1 MKMVFCGVD
10 ESLLDKE
17 ISFAMG
23 DGTKKFFLECQSDKY
38 EKAGIEEGKYYDV
51 IKYDTPKGIFDC
63 YIVLEDNTI
72 VDVNS
77 CFFCENAEKDEIKTT
92 KEISLGDLIAIQG
105 SGNFIEVMN
114 GFIDI
119 INGSSYESYEEAYKS
134 IVDGLTELC
143 TQVIEMRDDLIDSLG
158 VESFDIPNDMMI
170 EVEEGQ
176 ED

>member
-10 ESLLDKE
+10 ESLLDGE

-72 VDVNS
+72 LDVNS
-77 CFFCENAEKDEIKTT
+77 CFFAEELEDEIKTT
-92 KEISLGDLIAIQG
+92 KEISLNDLLAIQS
-105 SGNFIEVMN
+105 SGHFIEVMN
-114 GFIDI
+114 EFIDMY
-119 INGSSYESYEEAYKS
+119 NGYRFDSYEEAYKTMVES
-134 IVDGLTELC
+134 LTEL
-143 TQVIEMRDDLIDSLG
+143 TDSVREMRDELIDSLN
-158 VESFDIPNDMMI
+158 VESLNIPLNMMI
-170 EVEEGQ
+170 ELEE
-176 ED
+176 E

>member
-1 MKMVFCGVD
+1 MKMVFCGVK
-10 ESLLDKE
+10 ESLLDRE
-17 ISFAMG
+17 ISFTMN
-23 DGTKKFFLECQSDKY
+23 DSVRNFFLECQSDIYK
-38 EKAGIEEGKYYDV
+38 KAGIEEGKLYDV
-51 IKYDTPKGIFDC
+51 IQYDAPNGVFDS
-63 YIVLEDNTI
+63 YIVLEGNTI
-72 VDVNS
+72 VDVNR
-77 CFFCENAEKDEIKTT
+77 CFFSEDIEDTITLT
-92 KEISLGDLIAIQG
+92 KEISLGDLISIQS

>member
-10 ESLLDKE
+10 ESLLDGE

-51 IKYDTPKGIFDC
+51 IKYDTPNGLFDC

-77 CFFCENAEKDEIKTT
+77 CFFSENIEDKIKTT
-92 KEISLGDLIAIQG
+92 KAISLNDLLAIQS
-105 SGNFIEVMN
+105 SGHFIEVMN
-114 GFIDI
+114 EFIDMY
-119 INGSSYESYEEAYKS
+119 NGYRFDSYEEAYKTMVES
-134 IVDGLTELC
+134 LTEL
-143 TQVIEMRDDLIDSLG
+143 TDSVKEMRNDLIDSLN
-158 VESFDIPNDMMI
+158 VESLNIPLDMMI
-170 EVEEGQ
+170 ELEE
-176 ED
+176 E

>member
-10 ESLLDKE
+10 ESLLDGE

-72 VDVNS
+72 LDVNS
-77 CFFCENAEKDEIKTT
+77 CFFAEELEDEIKTT
-92 KEISLGDLIAIQG
+92 KEISLNDLLSIQS
-105 SGNFIEVMN
+105 SGHFIEVMN
-114 GFIDI
+114 EFIDMY
-119 INGSSYESYEEAYKS
+119 NGYRFDSYEEAYKTMVES
-134 IVDGLTELC
+134 LTEL
-143 TQVIEMRDDLIDSLG
+143 TDSVREMRDELIDSLN
-158 VESFDIPNDMMI
+158 VESLNIPLNMMI
-170 EVEEGQ
+170 ELEE
-176 ED
+176 E

>member
-63 YIVLEDNTI
+63 YIELEDNK
-72 VDVNS
+72 VLDVNS
-77 CFFCENAEKDEIKTT
+77 CFFAEELEDEIQLT
-92 KEISLGDLIAIQG
+92 KAISLNDLLAIQS
-105 SGNFIEVMN
+105 SGHFIEVMN
-114 GFIDI
+114 GFIDMY
-119 INGSSYESYEEAYKS
+119 NGYRFDSYEEAYKTMVES
-134 IVDGLTELC
+134 LTEL
-143 TQVIEMRDDLIDSLG
+143 TDSVKEMRDDLIDSLN
-158 VESFDIPNDMMI
+158 VESLNIPLDMMI
-170 EVEEGQ
+170 ELEE
-176 ED
+176 E

>member
-10 ESLLDKE
+10 ESLLDGE

-72 VDVNS
+72 LDVNS
-77 CFFCENAEKDEIKTT
+77 CFFAEELEDEIQLT
-92 KEISLGDLIAIQG
+92 KAISLNDLLAIQS
-105 SGNFIEVMN
+105 SGHFIEVMN
-114 GFIDI
+114 EFIDMY
-119 INGSSYESYEEAYKS
+119 NGYRFDSYEEAYKTMVES
-134 IVDGLTELC
+134 LTEL
-143 TQVIEMRDDLIDSLG
+143 TDSVREMRDDLIDSLN
-158 VESFDIPNDMMI
+158 VESLNIPLDMMI
-170 EVEEGQ
+170 ELEE
-176 ED
+176 E